1 MKKYCVYTRVSTE
14 EQGRSGLGLEA
25 QLDQCREY
33 IARTHGQN
41 IGEFRDIRSGKDR
54 NRPGL
59 RRAMEL
65 AAREGATLI
74 VAKLDRLSRDAEYA
88 LYLRNTGVDLLA
100 IDYPEATTI
109 TFCLA
114 IGLAQTERELISGR
128 TKSALGVRKKQLKE
142 QGFFI
147 SKAGRRVTR
156 LGNPRPQRGPMSPDQ
171 LARRM
176 ERIAE
181 NRVVDPRMVEAKKYA
196 LALQRKGW
204 SLAEIADHFN
214 EVEIERPR
222 GGKWHKIAVKRVL
235 EYNDAE

>member
-1 MKKYCVYTRVSTE
+1 MKKYCIYTRVSTE

-128 TKSALGVRKKQLKE
+128 TKSA
-142 QGFFI
+142 
-147 SKAGRRVTR
+147 
-156 LGNPRPQRGPMSPDQ
+156 
-171 LARRM
+171 
-176 ERIAE
+176 
-181 NRVVDPRMVEAKKYA
+181 
-196 LALQRKGW
+196 
-204 SLAEIADHFN
+204 
-214 EVEIERPR
+214 
-222 GGKWHKIAVKRVL
+222 
-235 EYNDAE
+235 

>member
-1 MKKYCVYTRVSTE
+1 MKKYCIYTRVSTE

-156 LGNPRPQRGPMSPDQ
+156 LGNPGPS
-171 LARRM
+171 AGRRL
-176 ERIAE
+176 RISWPA
-181 NRVVDPRMVEAKKYA
+181 
-196 LALQRKGW
+196 GW
-204 SLAEIADHFN
+204 SGSQRTGLWTREWLRRRSTPSPYSARAGRWPRSPTTSTRWRSNGRAAESGIKLQSN
-214 EVEIERPR
+214 E
-222 GGKWHKIAVKRVL
+222 
-235 EYNDAE
+235 Y

>member
-1 MKKYCVYTRVSTE
+1 MKKYCIYTRVSTE

-100 IDYPEATTI
+100 IDYP
-109 TFCLA
+109 CL
-114 IGLAQTERELISGR
+114 LYTSP
-128 TKSALGVRKKQLKE
+128 S
-142 QGFFI
+142 
-147 SKAGRRVTR
+147 
-156 LGNPRPQRGPMSPDQ
+156 PRD
-171 LARRM
+171 
-176 ERIAE
+176 
-181 NRVVDPRMVEAKKYA
+181 
-196 LALQRKGW
+196 
-204 SLAEIADHFN
+204 
-214 EVEIERPR
+214 
-222 GGKWHKIAVKRVL
+222 
-235 EYNDAE
+235 

>member
-1 MKKYCVYTRVSTE
+1 MKKYCIYTRVSTE

-88 LYLRNTGVDLLA
+88 LYLRNTGGRSAGDRLPRGDNDHLFVSLSAWLKQSA
-100 IDYPEATTI
+100 NLSRA
-109 TFCLA
+109 
-114 IGLAQTERELISGR
+114 ERNRRSASGR
-128 TKSALGVRKKQLKE
+128 SNSRSRASSSQGRAPGDAARESAAPARADVSGSV
-142 QGFFI
+142 GPPDG
-147 SKAGRRVTR
+147 ADRREP
-156 LGNPRPQRGPMSPDQ
+156 GCGP
-171 LARRM
+171 A
-176 ERIAE
+176 
-181 NRVVDPRMVEAKKYA
+181 N
-196 LALQRKGW
+196 G
-204 SLAEIADHFN
+204 
-214 EVEIERPR
+214 
-222 GGKWHKIAVKRVL
+222 
-235 EYNDAE
+235 

>member
-1 MKKYCVYTRVSTE
+1 MKKYCIYTRVSTE

-147 SKAGRRVTR
+147 SKAGRS
-156 LGNPRPQRGPMSPDQ
+156 NPRREPAPPARAEVSRPTGPPDGADRREPSRGP
-171 LARRM
+171 A
-176 ERIAE
+176 
-181 NRVVDPRMVEAKKYA
+181 N
-196 LALQRKGW
+196 G
-204 SLAEIADHFN
+204 
-214 EVEIERPR
+214 
-222 GGKWHKIAVKRVL
+222 
-235 EYNDAE
+235 

>member
-1 MKKYCVYTRVSTE
+1 MKKYCIYTRVSTE

-100 IDYPEATTI
+100 IDYPRGDNDHLLPRYRLGSDRARTYLGPNEISTRRPEEATQG
-109 TFCLA
+109 A
-114 IGLAQTERELISGR
+114 GLLYFQGRAPGDTARE
-128 TKSALGVRKKQLKE
+128 SATPARADVSRPTGPPD
-142 QGFFI
+142 G
-147 SKAGRRVTR
+147 ADRRE
-156 LGNPRPQRGPMSPDQ
+156 PSRGP
-171 LARRM
+171 A
-176 ERIAE
+176 
-181 NRVVDPRMVEAKKYA
+181 N
-196 LALQRKGW
+196 G
-204 SLAEIADHFN
+204 
-214 EVEIERPR
+214 
-222 GGKWHKIAVKRVL
+222 
-235 EYNDAE
+235 